1 LAFSPSKCPTDLSS
15 LKKRMEISYS
25 RFSPVAGEKTDI
37 TDSLTSIG
45 VFAWLLLSNAL
56 PHHASA

>member
-1 LAFSPSKCPTDLSS
+1 
-15 LKKRMEISYS
+15 MEISYS

-56 PHHASA
+56 PHHASADRYALALNIIVGGA